1 MAKKI
6 EETPEPVVVENEGK
20 TELYYSQTNNITVN
34 AAEGSTVNV
43 HINQSGEPRNE
54 PPRP

>member
-1 MAKKI
+1 MTKKTNEQPLEVQ
-6 EETPEPVVVENEGK
+6 EEEVI
-20 TELYYSQTNNITVN
+20 ELYYEQNITIN
-34 AAEGSTVNV
+34 AAEGSTVTI